1 MPIKDPE
8 ARKAYQKAYALKNKE
23 KAVLRV
29 KEWRAANPGAR
40 TEEASRYRENYPEQ
54 VLIKANRWIASNPE
68 KAKENQRLSAAKQRA
83 KKPEVIKARKL
94 KYARENKHVVNAA
107 VARRKAAKLQRTPAW
122 LSDFN
127 KLKIQ
132 CIYSIA
138 AMLTREN
145 KEPWHVDHKIPL
157 QGKLV
162 SGLHVPNNLQ
172 VMRGVENVSKKNKYE
187 VEYA

>member
-8 ARKAYQKAYALKNKE
+8 ARKAYQKAYAQRNRD
-23 KAVLRV
+23 KAYAKV

-40 TEEASRYRENYPEQ
+40 TEEARRYRKKYPEK
-54 VLIKANRWIASNPE
+54 VLAKTNKWIASNPE
-68 KAKENQRLSAAKQRA
+68 KAKESQRLSAAKQRA
-83 KKPEVIKARKL
+83 EKPEVIKARKL
-94 KYARENKHVVNAA
+94 EYARKNKHIVNAA
-107 VARRKAAKLQRTPAW
+107 VARRNAAKLQRTPAW
-122 LSDFN
+122 LSDFD

-132 CIYSIA
+132 CVYSIA
-138 AMLTREN
+138 VMLTREN